1 MQDKTTPEYAAKI
14 KATEDLMNKL
24 CKEVVDKNA
33 RVAQTKKAQK
43 LLAKFGL
50 KPF

>member
-24 CKEVVDKNA
+24 CKELVDKNA
-33 RVAQTKKAQK
+33 RIAQTKKAQK
-43 LLAKFGL
+43 LLRKFAVRL
-50 KPF
+50 F